1 MVGWSGLGS
10 VRGGRQRAACH
21 LRSVDQSFVGLCLWP
36 LSKGGGWGM
45 GGESWLDS
53 GSGDE
58 YGGHSWGG
66 GGSMLHAKLNKYPCP
81 ISLDCS
87 CVMSPLREVN
97 VACRMSEMPHVMSS
111 IFLLMLIKVHVTC

>member
-1 MVGWSGLGS
+1 
-10 VRGGRQRAACH
+10 
-21 LRSVDQSFVGLCLWP
+21 
-36 LSKGGGWGM
+36 M

-66 GGSMLHAKLNKYPCP
+66 SMSHAKFKKYPCP
-81 ISLDCS
+81 MSLDCS

-97 VACRMSEMPHVMSS
+97 VACRMSEMSHVMSS
-111 IFLLMLIKVHVTC
+111 FFLLMLIKVHVTC